1 MMRATL
7 NDKELVADIL
17 TRSFVDNKSV
27 NYIIKQDEKKEQ
39 RLKRLME
46 YSFDI
51 CNLFGDVFISDDRK
65 ACALVVIPDRK
76 KVTLKTI
83 LLDAKMALSVT
94 WLLNIKKAIS
104 RESAIQKIHPDVPL
118 YYLWFIGVEPSQQGH
133 GTGSKLLNEIIQKG
147 LSENR
152 TICLETSTT
161 KNIPWYEKHGFKI
174 YRELDFGY
182 KLYCMKMP

>member
-94 WLLNIKKAIS
+94 GLLNIKKAIS

-152 TICLETSTT
+152 TIRLETSTT